1 MSTVVLESLYIVLE
15 DQYIRTVKSVQLYWE
30 ISTLVLFYSRIVL
43 DNSTVAKISKI
54 SIMVSTIVL
63 ISSTIV
69 LEIRTK
75 WPKCKSSEVVTFVPV
90 QLYWNLVQ
98 LY

>member
-75 WPKCKSSEVVTFVPV
+75 WPKCKSSEVVAFFQYNCTGI
-90 QLYWNLVQ
+90 
-98 LY
+98 